1 VGFLI
6 DTCARIDVERGALA
20 LADVATMTR
29 GEPVFLSPV
38 TIRELQF
45 GAEIAKDLGVRQKR
59 LAALLWLQRN
69 PLFRLPAEAGSYSV
83 RSQHNK
89 AAGRQHRYRMQDL
102 WLASHAIQHG
112 CGPLTRKRRDFEDIP
127 GLDLV
132 LYELVERS

>member
-1 VGFLI
+1 
-6 DTCARIDVERGALA
+6 
-20 LADVATMTR
+20 VATVTR

-38 TIRELQF
+38 TITELQF

-59 LAALLWLQRN
+59 LVALLRLQRN

-112 CGPLTRKRRDFEDIP
+112 CGPLTRRRAVILRTFRGWTWYYTNSSSVVNLALLLNSI
-127 GLDLV
+127 
-132 LYELVERS
+132 

>member
-6 DTCARIDVERGALA
+6 DLCARIDVERGALA
-20 LADVATMTR
+20 PADVATVTR

-38 TIRELQF
+38 TITELQF

-59 LAALLWLQRN
+59 LVALLRLQRN

-102 WLASHAIQHG
+102 WLAS
-112 CGPLTRKRRDFEDIP
+112 TRFSMAAGR
-127 GLDLV
+127 
-132 LYELVERS
+132 

>member
-1 VGFLI
+1 MGFLI

-20 LADVATMTR
+20 PADVATMTR
-29 GEPVFLSPV
+29 GEPVFSPV

-45 GAEIAKDLGVRQKR
+45 GPEIAKDLGGRQKCP
-59 LAALLWLQRN
+59 AALRRLQRK
-69 PLFRLPAEAGSYSV
+69 PRLRLTAEAGSYSV

-89 AAGRQHRYRMQDL
+89 VAGRQHRYRMQDL

-112 CGPLTRKRRDFEDIP
+112 FGPLTRKRHDFEDIP

-132 LYELVERS
+132 LYELVERG